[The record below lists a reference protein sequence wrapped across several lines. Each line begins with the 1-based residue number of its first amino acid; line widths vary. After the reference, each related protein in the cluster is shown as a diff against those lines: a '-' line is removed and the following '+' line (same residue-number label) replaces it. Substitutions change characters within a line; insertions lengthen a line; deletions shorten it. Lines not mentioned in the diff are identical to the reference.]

1 MHGKERTTHSDAL
14 VVLAEMSAHYGRFV
28 HGYTEIRF
36 HEIDG
41 CQDGQIGIALT
52 TTRPADIA
60 NFTQRLCRHLVRQ
73 SKRFLCQWCG
83 LGDYRDEH
91 A

>member
-14 VVLAEMSAHYGRFV
+14 VVLAEMSAHYGSFV
-28 HGYTEIRF
+28 HGYAEIRF

-41 CQDGQIGIALT
+41 CQDGEIGIAFAAART
-52 TTRPADIA
+52 T
-60 NFTQRLCRHLVRQ
+60 HL
-73 SKRFLCQWCG
+73 SNL
-83 LGDYRDEH
+83 

>member
-14 VVLAEMSAHYGRFV
+14 VVLAEMSAHHGRFV

-41 CQDGQIGIALT
+41 CLDGEIGIALAASRAT
-52 TTRPADIA
+52 HLS
-60 NFTQRLCRHLVRQ
+60 NLTQRCSRHLVRQ
-73 SKRFLCQWCG
+73 SKGFDG
-83 LGDYRDEH
+83 
-91 A
+91 